1 MCIAQF
7 GIPFPVFSKKAATPS
22 SSSAKGVDAPCTAP
36 FFAAKRVKSRK
47 QANAQCVYIAVESM
61 WCMKLPGG
69 DAQATSQSVQVPVI
83 TLLED
88 VSLGDE
94 LIVQEE

>member
-1 MCIAQF
+1 
-7 GIPFPVFSKKAATPS
+7 
-22 SSSAKGVDAPCTAP
+22 
-36 FFAAKRVKSRK
+36 
-47 QANAQCVYIAVESM
+47 
-61 WCMKLPGG
+61 MKLPGG